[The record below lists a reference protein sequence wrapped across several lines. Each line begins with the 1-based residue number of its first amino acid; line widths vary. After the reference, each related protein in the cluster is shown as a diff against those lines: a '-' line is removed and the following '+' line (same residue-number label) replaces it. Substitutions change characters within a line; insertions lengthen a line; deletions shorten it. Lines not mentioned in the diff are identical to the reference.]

1 VRSTGNWHGMCP
13 VCKSDIG
20 LLSWPGNK
28 IVCRNCSDSFQSIEG
43 IYQLIST
50 DRLAKYEMFLDEYTR
65 IRIAEGRGDH
75 GNDYYQRL
83 PEPSASDPLAWQWKI
98 RNKSFRAL
106 LSALC
111 LKSQKGKKIIDQGA
125 GVGWLCNRLAEMG
138 HHPLAI
144 DINMDDMDG
153 LSAGKNYDRRWPV
166 IQAEFD
172 NLPLADDQ
180 ADVVIFNAS
189 LHYSTDYYNTL
200 REALRVLANDG
211 KLVIIDSP
219 IYRKPGSGIQMKS
232 QRHDFFEKKYGFRS
246 DSINSIEFLTWDM
259 IKDLGNSLGIT
270 WNVIRPWYGLGW
282 AIRPLKATIKRTREP
297 STFAVLIAKR
307 S

>member
-1 VRSTGNWHGMCP
+1 M
-13 VCKSDIG
+13 
-20 LLSWPGNK
+20 
-28 IVCRNCSDSFQSIEG
+28 
-43 IYQLIST
+43 
-50 DRLAKYEMFLDEYTR
+50 
-65 IRIAEGRGDH
+65 
-75 GNDYYQRL
+75 
-83 PEPSASDPLAWQWKI
+83 
-98 RNKSFRAL
+98 
-106 LSALC
+106 
-111 LKSQKGKKIIDQGA
+111 
-125 GVGWLCNRLAEMG
+125 
-138 HHPLAI
+138 
-144 DINMDDMDG
+144 
-153 LSAGKNYDRRWPV
+153 
-166 IQAEFD
+166 
-172 NLPLADDQ
+172 
-180 ADVVIFNAS
+180 
-189 LHYSTDYYNTL
+189 